1 MFDDKFKFLCDSIG
15 VSCNKAA
22 VAMDLSNATPT
33 KWKKTGATPDSS
45 TLAKV
50 ASYFH
55 VPIAF
60 FLDSPPYDCWA
71 AINEDR
77 KRFLQNL
84 NADFELIDMAWDID
98 VDNPD
103 ATPTKDFIQ
112 FLGEVVEYARPDE
125 DGRWTIAVRPGYQ
138 KKEKAPTPKGE
149 RKPDVEDL
157 KLALFGG
164 DGEVTDEMWEEALF
178 AAEMIKAR
186 YKRKKAQDE

>member
-1 MFDDKFKFLCDSIG
+1 MFYDKFKFLCDSIG

-22 VAMDLSNATPT
+22 VAMDLSNATHT

>member
-1 MFDDKFKFLCDSIG
+1 M
-15 VSCNKAA
+15 
-22 VAMDLSNATPT
+22 
-33 KWKKTGATPDSS
+33 
-45 TLAKV
+45 
-50 ASYFH
+50 
-55 VPIAF
+55 
-60 FLDSPPYDCWA
+60 
-71 AINEDR
+71 
-77 KRFLQNL
+77 QNL

>member
-1 MFDDKFKFLCDSIG
+1 MFYDKFKFLCDSIG

-98 VDNPD
+98 VDNRE

>member
-1 MFDDKFKFLCDSIG
+1 MFYDKFKFLCDSIG

-157 KLALFGG
+157 KWALFGG

>member
-1 MFDDKFKFLCDSIG
+1 MFYDKFKFLCDSIG

>member
-1 MFDDKFKFLCDSIG
+1 MFYDKFKFLCDSIG

-103 ATPTKDFIQ
+103 AMSTKDFIQ